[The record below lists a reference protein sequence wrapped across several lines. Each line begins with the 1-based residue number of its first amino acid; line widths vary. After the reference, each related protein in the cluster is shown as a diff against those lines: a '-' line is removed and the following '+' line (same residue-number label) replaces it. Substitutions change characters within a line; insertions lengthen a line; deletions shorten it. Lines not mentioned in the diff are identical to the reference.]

1 MKYQKSMLKIYE
13 LLLSKEFI
21 LEDLIKKSS
30 VGRTSGFEAV
40 RWMDEKGFVKIS
52 RIGRQ
57 KQVSLNKDRY
67 TLQFKSFTDSLRF
80 KELNKNFKYPINL
93 FIDSLK
99 NDKIK
104 CILLFGSVLY
114 EKNPKDID
122 ILIVCSSETNKDNI
136 IKIRDNTELLTDF
149 IINLHFDD
157 NPSDERL
164 LNSVCLFGFDY
175 YINLLT
181 KENRVGIQFSEAI
194 NWYISSYANI
204 KNKEAFNDCF
214 DNIIINLSFVYSL
227 MNGIT
232 PKTKNEAKK
241 IFFDHYGKLNKLG
254 NFDNYKKMEIVKEV
268 LAEIGKEIYK

>member
-57 KQVSLNKDRY
+57 KQVSLKKDRY

-157 NPSDERL
+157 NPSNDRL
-164 LNSVCLFGFDY
+164 LNSACLFGFDN

-181 KENRVGIQFSEAI
+181 KEDKVNIQFSEAV
-194 NWYISSYANI
+194 NWYISSYNNV
-204 KNKEAFNDCF
+204 KNKDLFNNCL
-214 DNIIINLSFVYSL
+214 DNLITNLGFVYSSI
-227 MNGIT
+227 NNISSN
-232 PKTKNEAKK
+232 TKNEAKK
-241 IFFDHYGKLNKLG
+241 ALFSHYGKLNKLE
-254 NFDNYKKMEIVKEV
+254 NSDNYKKIEIIKEV
-268 LAEIGKEIYK
+268 LTEIGKEIYK